1 MIKCRCW
8 TFYLQYFSVPLNHEL
23 KLESNNTAMQRQ
35 QPPRKL
41 LKCSS
46 AGNDIFHHVF
56 QTTQWLWNG
65 VRILQTDTK
74 IHVLCFVEIN
84 CVLLNLLCVWIL
96 WNASSHFCFRSL
108 CVTLE
113 QNLNLIRWQKT
124 MPSIIIV
131 FLSLSLYPS
140 VSMLLWPRNR
150 LKQSHCCMLH
160 WVQWEWR
167 RWRRVPNNSTTLFPS
182 FETITV
188 LTWIRPPITG
198 PLLGFANEERY
209 QLTLAVKLVL
219 PQHRCWSLSQSDS
232 YSWKYLLLQSAYYA
246 ELQILHFQR
255 YPQMWILQGHY
266 FLQYTEPWG
275 QLCSEKINFPS
286 TKLVFCC
293 CRTVSFHNFYFYILT
308 VFLCPLS
315 ACGKFGT
322 PHPGMAKQLQE
333 QCYPFLSVCVIFLC
347 VQTIV
352 WLAGGAIKVMLT
364 QSDKMNIC
372 WDL

>member
-35 QPPRKL
+35 QQPRKL

-131 FLSLSLYPS
+131 FLSLSLS
-140 VSMLLWPRNR
+140 ILLFRCSCGLGIGSSKATAACFIGYNENGGDGGGF
-150 LKQSHCCMLH
+150 L
-160 WVQWEWR
+160 
-167 RWRRVPNNSTTLFPS
+167 
-182 FETITV
+182 ITA
-188 LTWIRPPITG
+188 P
-198 PLLGFANEERY
+198 
-209 QLTLAVKLVL
+209 
-219 PQHRCWSLSQSDS
+219 
-232 YSWKYLLLQSAYYA
+232 
-246 ELQILHFQR
+246 
-255 YPQMWILQGHY
+255 
-266 FLQYTEPWG
+266 
-275 QLCSEKINFPS
+275 LCSRPLRPS
-286 TKLVFCC
+286 LYWPE
-293 CRTVSFHNFYFYILT
+293 SGH
-308 VFLCPLS
+308 
-315 ACGKFGT
+315 
-322 PHPGMAKQLQE
+322 Q
-333 QCYPFLSVCVIFLC
+333 
-347 VQTIV
+347 
-352 WLAGGAIKVMLT
+352 
-364 QSDKMNIC
+364 
-372 WDL
+372 